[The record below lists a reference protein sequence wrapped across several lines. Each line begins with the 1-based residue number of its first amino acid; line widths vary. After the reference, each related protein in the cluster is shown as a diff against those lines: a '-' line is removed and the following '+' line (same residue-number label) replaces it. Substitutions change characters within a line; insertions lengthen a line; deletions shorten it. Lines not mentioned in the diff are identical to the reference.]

1 MHNPYTCYYG
11 HPSPA
16 GPQVYLDEA
25 GKHAKTEVGLRLAKI
40 FIKRAYV
47 LDTNRSIT
55 VRELKDVVYAGDHMN
70 DDEDVTNFNL
80 DAKIKNEVQALL
92 EEFGYNNVAVD
103 ENDGR
108 NVSNNDMANEQMGI
122 LSSGVADNRNTTDLS
137 VSTLEQGNEDEDP
150 EDSESSLSEVAAWLS
165 RTGDERCP
173 VRERI
178 AKEVFHAQRHFAEL
192 ENKRRSNKVEPLLE
206 KGDIVSILV
215 EGNTRAAVDAPYLPC
230 MVVETRFYKNN
241 GVSYKLCSKVGYLK
255 KRFFRQDLVHCI
267 LVEGNTRAAV
277 DAPRFYKNNGVS
289 YKLCSK
295 VGYLKK
301 RFFRQDLV
309 HCPDVNGA
317 KYSQKCTPAK
327 KVSQLQQLVLYL
339 IQLEELYSASV
350 RQTARKA
357 SVAYVK
363 RVAGFVHLGATKVEV
378 LTLTAPTVCQ
388 KLMIYMK
395 KHIMK

>member
-255 KRFFRQDLVHCI
+255 KRFFRQDLVHC
-267 LVEGNTRAAV
+267 
-277 DAPRFYKNNGVS
+277 
-289 YKLCSK
+289 
-295 VGYLKK
+295 
-301 RFFRQDLV
+301 
-309 HCPDVNGA
+309 PDVNGA